1 MDHSIDVLEQN
12 IVDLEPTLLAI
23 LLRDETTGQNIR
35 WGTSDY
41 EYLGAEFAAK
51 AEMWPE
57 LITGEYAEVIKPR
70 ILKEKE
76 TQLGRTRGHA
86 EVFTPSWVCN
96 RQNNLID
103 ESWFGRENVFNTET
117 EDGWV
122 PTKKKITFPRKKM
135 KSWRAYV
142 TANRMEITCGEAP
155 YLVSR
160 YDTVSGEP
168 IPLRSR
174 VGLLDRKLRVIGE
187 RVKTAE
193 EWFSWAL
200 EALKSC
206 YAYDYQGD
214 NVLLARENVLAS
226 VSDYYCAKFNLK
238 LSVEQLRQAA
248 IIIAWNIWQMNGLT
262 YTAPYS
268 EERLI
273 SDQMTMFD
281 PTDQVEIKV
290 ESKCRIMDWQAG
302 ETVLFE
308 TLVKGR

>member
-1 MDHSIDVLEQN
+1 MDQNIDVLEQN
-12 IVDLEPTLLAI
+12 IVDLEPSLLAI

-41 EYLGAEFAAK
+41 EYLGTEFAAK
-51 AEMWPE
+51 EEIRPE

-76 TQLGRTRGHA
+76 TQLERTRGHA

-96 RQNNLID
+96 RQNNLVD
-103 ESWFGRENVFNTET
+103 EEWFGRENVFNTIT
-117 EDGWV
+117 EDGWI
-122 PTKKKITFPRKKM
+122 PTKIKITFPRKKV
-135 KSWRAYV
+135 KSWRAYI

-160 YDTVSGEP
+160 YDTVSGSV
-168 IPLRSR
+168 IPLKKR
-174 VGLLDRKLRVIGE
+174 VGLLDRKLRVLGE

-193 EWFSWAL
+193 EWFQWAL

-226 VSDYYCAKFNLK
+226 LSDYYSAKFNKK

-248 IIIAWNIWQMNGLT
+248 FIISWNIWQMNGMT

-268 EERLI
+268 EERVI

-281 PTDQVEIKV
+281 PSDQEEIKV

-302 ETVLFE
+302 EAVLFE